1 MPRRIPGLASSQGYI
16 FHFFTPG
23 GLALVRDCF
32 ITRFRRGAVPVFVG
46 LQKQIDSAARWGT
59 GKGKCVAHRAALDED
74 MGAYR
79 VTGTN
84 MGGGRALAP
93 DTGGT
98 DAGTDRARMLEEHEA
113 LDLAADWSDISTGLR
128 KDIGQQLFG
137 QWIKPVQL
145 GSFCK
150 ETGTL
155 DLFLP
160 TEFSANW
167 VADRFADR
175 LSLAWKIARP
185 DVRNVRILVHP
196 GRRAL
201 PELRL
206 AESGRRAANDGAP
219 VAQPGDALGMG
230 GDFAALGSNG
240 IGGSIGLDASL
251 TFTTF
256 VTGTANVLAS
266 NAAQRMAA
274 TETPQFA
281 PLYLKAATGQ
291 GKTHLLHAV
300 GHAYLAAH
308 PRARIFYCSAERFMV
323 EFVQALRQNQ
333 MIEFKG
339 RLRGF
344 DLLLVDDI
352 QFIIGKASAQEE
364 LLYTI
369 DALLAEGKRL
379 CFAADRAPQAL
390 DGVEQRLL
398 SRLSMGLVAD
408 IQPADIELRRAI
420 LEHRLA
426 RFSPSHVPS
435 DVIEFLAR
443 TINRNVREL
452 VGGLNKLIAY
462 AQLTGQ
468 PVSLALAEDQL
479 TDILSANR
487 RRITIDEIQRTV
499 CQFYR
504 VDRTEMGSK
513 RRARAVVRPR
523 QVAMYL
529 AKVLTPR
536 SYPEIGR
543 KFGGRDHST
552 VIHAVRL
559 IEDLR
564 TRDADMD
571 GDVRSLLRQ
580 LES

>member
-1 MPRRIPGLASSQGYI
+1 
-16 FHFFTPG
+16 
-23 GLALVRDCF
+23 
-32 ITRFRRGAVPVFVG
+32 
-46 LQKQIDSAARWGT
+46 
-59 GKGKCVAHRAALDED
+59 
-74 MGAYR
+74 
-79 VTGTN
+79 
-84 MGGGRALAP
+84 
-93 DTGGT
+93 
-98 DAGTDRARMLEEHEA
+98 
-113 LDLAADWSDISTGLR
+113 
-128 KDIGQQLFG
+128 
-137 QWIKPVQL
+137 
-145 GSFCK
+145 
-150 ETGTL
+150 
-155 DLFLP
+155 
-160 TEFSANW
+160 
-167 VADRFADR
+167 
-175 LSLAWKIARP
+175 
-185 DVRNVRILVHP
+185 VRIAVHP
-196 GRRAL
+196 GRRNLADI
-201 PELRL
+201 RL
-206 AESGRRAANDGAP
+206 AGEPGAPFAKVANDADP
-219 VAQPGDALGMG
+219 AALGM
-230 GDFAALGSNG
+230 AAGT
-240 IGGSIGLDASL
+240 IGPQGFTAQVGLDPAL
-251 TFTTF
+251 TFQAF
-256 VTGTANVLAS
+256 VTGNTNVLAC

-274 TETPQFA
+274 SETPQFS
-281 PLYLKAATGQ
+281 PLYIKAATGQ
-291 GKTHLLHAV
+291 GKTHLMHAI
-300 GHAYLAAH
+300 GHAYLKAF

-323 EFVQALRQNQ
+323 EFVQALRQNE
-333 MIEFKG
+333 MIEFKA

-379 CFAADRAPQAL
+379 VFAADRAPQAL
-390 DGVEQRLL
+390 DGVEPRLL

-408 IQPADIELRRAI
+408 INAADIELRKSI
-420 LEHRLA
+420 LESKLT
-426 RFSPSHVPS
+426 RFAPLDVPA
-435 DVIEFLAR
+435 DVIDFLAR
-443 TINRNVREL
+443 TITRNVREL

-468 PVSLALAEDQL
+468 EVSLQLAEEQL

-487 RRITIDEIQRTV
+487 KRITIDEIQRTV

-504 VDRTEMGSK
+504 VDRSEMSSK

-564 TRDADMD
+564 KRDADMD

>member
-1 MPRRIPGLASSQGYI
+1 VKNKASE
-16 FHFFTPG
+16 
-23 GLALVRDCF
+23 
-32 ITRFRRGAVPVFVG
+32 TRTMDD
-46 LQKQIDSAARWGT
+46 Q
-59 GKGKCVAHRAALDED
+59 
-74 MGAYR
+74 
-79 VTGTN
+79 
-84 MGGGRALAP
+84 
-93 DTGGT
+93 
-98 DAGTDRARMLEEHEA
+98 EA
-113 LDLAADWSDISTGLR
+113 LDLAADWADISQGLR
-128 KDIGQQLFG
+128 KDLGHQLHS
-137 QWIKPVQL
+137 QWIKPIAV

-150 ETGTL
+150 DSGTL

-167 VADRFADR
+167 VSDRFADR
-175 LSLAWKIARP
+175 LSLAWKIARQE
-185 DVRNVRILVHP
+185 VRHVRISVHP
-196 GRRAL
+196 GRRGM
-201 PELRL
+201 PDLRL
-206 AESGRRAANDGAP
+206 ASDSRRPANDG
-219 VAQPGDALGMG
+219 
-230 GDFAALGSNG
+230 
-240 IGGSIGLDASL
+240 GGSTMPQVSQLAMANGDYGNLSGDTIGLGTVGLDPSL
-251 TFTTF
+251 TFTSF
-256 VTGTANVLAS
+256 VTGASNVLAC

-291 GKTHLLHAV
+291 GKTHLLHAI
-300 GHAYLAAH
+300 GHAFLANH
-308 PRARIFYCSAERFMV
+308 SRARIFYCSAERFMV
-323 EFVQALRQNQ
+323 EFVQALRQGQ
-333 MIEFKG
+333 MIEFKS

-344 DLLLVDDI
+344 DLLMVDDI

-379 CFAADRAPQAL
+379 VFAADRAPQAL

-408 IQPADIELRRAI
+408 IQPADIDLRRSI
-420 LEHRLA
+420 LEHRLV
-426 RFSPSHVPS
+426 RFSSSASVPA

-468 PVSLALAEDQL
+468 AVSLQLAEEQL

-504 VDRTEMGSK
+504 VDRTEMSSK

>member
-1 MPRRIPGLASSQGYI
+1 MIR
-16 FHFFTPG
+16 
-23 GLALVRDCF
+23 
-32 ITRFRRGAVPVFVG
+32 
-46 LQKQIDSAARWGT
+46 
-59 GKGKCVAHRAALDED
+59 
-74 MGAYR
+74 MGPH
-79 VTGTN
+79 G
-84 MGGGRALAP
+84 
-93 DTGGT
+93 
-98 DAGTDRARMLEEHEA
+98 DRASAIANRRKGGEEMNDDQEA
-113 LDLAADWSDISTGLR
+113 LDLAADWADISQGLR
-128 KDIGQQLFG
+128 KDLGHQLHS
-137 QWIKPVQL
+137 QWIRPIQV
-145 GSFCK
+145 GSVCK

-155 DLFLP
+155 ELYLP

-175 LSLAWKIARP
+175 LSLAWKIARSE
-185 DVRNVRILVHP
+185 VRHVRISVHP
-196 GRRAL
+196 GRRQL
-201 PELRL
+201 PEVTL
-206 AESGRRAANDGAP
+206 AGHGGFGRGAANDS
-219 VAQPGDALGMG
+219 GDAGALMHGAG
-230 GDFAALGSNG
+230 TIGDQGFTS
-240 IGGSIGLDASL
+240 SIGLDPSL
-251 TFTTF
+251 TFAAF
-256 VTGTANVLAS
+256 VTGSTNVLAF
-266 NAAQRMAA
+266 NAAERMSK
-274 TETPQFA
+274 TEKPQFS

-291 GKTHLLHAV
+291 GKTHLLHAI

-323 EFVQALRQNQ
+323 EFVQALRQNE
-333 MIEFKG
+333 MIEFKA

-352 QFIIGKASAQEE
+352 QFIIGKTSAQEE

-369 DALLAEGKRL
+369 DALLAEGKRIV
-379 CFAADRAPQAL
+379 FAADRAPQAL
-390 DGVEQRLL
+390 DGVEPRLL

-408 IQPADIELRRAI
+408 IQAADIELRRAI
-420 LEHRLA
+420 LQSKLT
-426 RFSPSHVPS
+426 RFAPLEVPA

-468 PVSLALAEDQL
+468 DVSLSLAEEQL

-504 VDRTEMGSK
+504 IDRAEMSSK

-564 TRDADMD
+564 KRDADMD

-580 LES
+580 LET

>member
-1 MPRRIPGLASSQGYI
+1 MTGTFSGGNRAAPLPGSVSGEAQGSV
-16 FHFFTPG
+16 
-23 GLALVRDCF
+23 AQVK
-32 ITRFRRGAVPVFVG
+32 AM
-46 LQKQIDSAARWGT
+46 Q
-59 GKGKCVAHRAALDED
+59 GKGK
-74 MGAYR
+74 
-79 VTGTN
+79 
-84 MGGGRALAP
+84 
-93 DTGGT
+93 
-98 DAGTDRARMLEEHEA
+98 AGSARMVEDTEA
-113 LDLAADWSDISTGLR
+113 LDLAADWADISQGLR
-128 KDIGQQLFG
+128 KDLGQQLHS
-137 QWIKPVQL
+137 QWIRPIQL

-155 DLFLP
+155 DLYLP
-160 TEFSANW
+160 TDFSANW

-185 DVRNVRILVHP
+185 DVRNVRISVHP
-196 GRRAL
+196 GRRQM
-201 PELRL
+201 PDLRL
-206 AESGRRAANDGAP
+206 GKDSDSRRAANDGAP
-219 VAQPGDALGMG
+219 SIGSDAGITMG
-230 GDFAALGSNG
+230 GSDFPTLGQG
-240 IGGSIGLDASL
+240 TVGLDPSM

-256 VTGTANVLAS
+256 VTGAGNVLAS
-266 NAAQRMAA
+266 NAAQRVAA
-274 TETPQFA
+274 IEPPQFA

-291 GKTHLLHAV
+291 GKTHLLHAI
-300 GHAYLAAH
+300 GHAYLASH
-308 PRARIFYCSAERFMV
+308 SRARIFYCSAERFMV

-333 MIEFKG
+333 TIEFKA

-379 CFAADRAPQAL
+379 VFAADRAPQAL

-408 IQPADIELRRAI
+408 IQPADIELRRSI
-420 LEHRLA
+420 LEHRLQ
-426 RFSPSHVPS
+426 RFSSPTEVPS

-468 PVSLALAEDQL
+468 AVSLQLAEEQL

-504 VDRTEMGSK
+504 VDRTEMASK

-564 TRDADMD
+564 QRDADMD
-571 GDVRSLLRQ
+571 GDLRSLLRQ

>member
-1 MPRRIPGLASSQGYI
+1 M
-16 FHFFTPG
+16 T
-23 GLALVRDCF
+23 D
-32 ITRFRRGAVPVFVG
+32 T
-46 LQKQIDSAARWGT
+46 
-59 GKGKCVAHRAALDED
+59 D
-74 MGAYR
+74 MA
-79 VTGTN
+79 
-84 MGGGRALAP
+84 
-93 DTGGT
+93 
-98 DAGTDRARMLEEHEA
+98 EQEA
-113 LDLAADWSDISTGLR
+113 IDLAADWADISQGLR
-128 KDIGQQLFG
+128 KDLGHQLFS
-137 QWIKPVQL
+137 QWIRPIQL

-150 ETGTL
+150 DSGTL
-155 DLFLP
+155 ELFLP
-160 TEFSANW
+160 TDFSANW
-167 VADRFADR
+167 VQERYQDR
-175 LSLAWKIARP
+175 LSLAWKIARSE
-185 DVRNVRILVHP
+185 VRHVKISVHP
-196 GRRAL
+196 GRRKLADL
-201 PELRL
+201 DLRGQDGL
-206 AESGRRAANDGAP
+206 GHRAANDIP
-219 VAQPGDALGMG
+219 RGMQSLDDEG
-230 GDFAALGSNG
+230 FTS
-240 IGGSIGLDASL
+240 SVGLDPSL
-251 TFTTF
+251 TFAAF
-256 VTGTANVLAS
+256 VPGTANVLAK
-266 NAAQRMAA
+266 NAAERMAMA
-274 TETPQFA
+274 EKPQFS

-291 GKTHLLHAV
+291 GKTHLLHAI
-300 GHAYLAAH
+300 GHAYLQTH

-323 EFVQALRQNQ
+323 EFVQALKSNE
-333 MIEFKG
+333 MIEFKA

-379 CFAADRAPQAL
+379 VFAADRAPQAL
-390 DGVEQRLL
+390 DGVEPRLL

-420 LEHRLA
+420 LESKLA
-426 RFSPSHVPS
+426 RFAPLAVPE
-435 DVIEFLAR
+435 DVVEFLAR

-452 VGGLNKLIAY
+452 VGGLHKLIAY

-468 PVSLALAEDQL
+468 EVTLQLAEDQL

-504 VDRTEMGSK
+504 IDRAEMSSK

-559 IEDLR
+559 IDDLR
-564 TRDADMD
+564 KRDADMD

>member
-1 MPRRIPGLASSQGYI
+1 MHR
-16 FHFFTPG
+16 T
-23 GLALVRDCF
+23 D
-32 ITRFRRGAVPVFVG
+32 
-46 LQKQIDSAARWGT
+46 KART
-59 GKGKCVAHRAALDED
+59 
-74 MGAYR
+74 
-79 VTGTN
+79 
-84 MGGGRALAP
+84 GGRQA
-93 DTGGT
+93 D
-98 DAGTDRARMLEEHEA
+98 EHLMEDSEA
-113 LDLAADWSDISTGLR
+113 VNLAADWSDISQGLR
-128 KDIGQQLFG
+128 KDLGHQLHS
-137 QWIKPVQL
+137 QWIKPIQL
-145 GSFCK
+145 GTLNRES
-150 ETGTL
+150 GAL
-155 DLFLP
+155 DLYLP
-160 TEFSANW
+160 TEFSATW
-167 VADRFADR
+167 VRDRFHDR
-175 LSLAWKIARP
+175 LQLAWSIARSE
-185 DVRNVRILVHP
+185 VRKINIVVHP
-196 GRRAL
+196 GRRQL
-201 PELRL
+201 PDIRL
-206 AESGRRAANDGAP
+206 DDGRRAANDGAS
-219 VAQPGDALGMG
+219 AIAMAAGSLGDAT
-230 GDFAALGSNG
+230 FTS
-240 IGGSIGLDASL
+240 SVGLDASL
-251 TFTTF
+251 TFAAF
-256 VTGTANVLAS
+256 VTGEANILAC

-274 TETPQFA
+274 LEQPQFS

-291 GKTHLLHAV
+291 GKTHLMHAI
-300 GHAYLAAH
+300 GHTYLQTH

-323 EFVQALRQNQ
+323 EFVQALKSSQT
-333 MIEFKG
+333 IEFKA
-339 RLRGF
+339 RLRSF

-379 CFAADRAPQAL
+379 VFAADRAPQAL
-390 DGVEQRLL
+390 DGVEPRLL

-408 IQPADIELRRAI
+408 IQPADIELRKKI
-420 LEHRLA
+420 LVSKLT
-426 RFSPSHVPS
+426 RFAPLSVPA
-435 DVIEFLAR
+435 DVVEFLAR
-443 TINRNVREL
+443 TITRNVREL

-468 PVSLALAEDQL
+468 EVSLQLAEEQL

-504 VDRTEMGSK
+504 IDRSEMSSK

-529 AKVLTPR
+529 SKVLTPR

-564 TRDADMD
+564 QRDADMD

>member
-1 MPRRIPGLASSQGYI
+1 MATAISNSAISGHER
-16 FHFFTPG
+16 
-23 GLALVRDCF
+23 
-32 ITRFRRGAVPVFVG
+32 
-46 LQKQIDSAARWGT
+46 LQENIDSPIPTPLLTTPLQSRSKSESLRSSPLKEG
-59 GKGKCVAHRAALDED
+59 ED
-74 MGAYR
+74 Q
-79 VTGTN
+79 
-84 MGGGRALAP
+84 
-93 DTGGT
+93 
-98 DAGTDRARMLEEHEA
+98 DAV
-113 LDLAADWSDISTGLR
+113 DLAADWSDISQGLR
-128 KDIGQQLFG
+128 KDLGQQLYS
-137 QWIKPVQL
+137 QWIRPIQL
-145 GSFCK
+145 GRFCK

-167 VADRFADR
+167 VSDRFADR
-175 LSLAWKIARP
+175 LSLAWKIARSE
-185 DVRNVRILVHP
+185 VRHVRISVHP
-196 GRRAL
+196 GRRNM
-201 PELRL
+201 PDLRL
-206 AESGRRAANDGAP
+206 NQNGNPRRSSGESSLGQSRHTGISPSDLGPIGNDS
-219 VAQPGDALGMG
+219 LGM
-230 GDFAALGSNG
+230 
-240 IGGSIGLDASL
+240 GSIGLDPSL
-251 TFTTF
+251 TFASF
-256 VTGTANVLAS
+256 VTGTANVLGC

-274 TETPQFA
+274 LEKPQFS

-291 GKTHLLHAV
+291 GKTHLLHAI
-300 GHAYLAAH
+300 GHAYLLAH

-333 MIEFKG
+333 MLEFKS

-369 DALLAEGKRL
+369 DALLNEGKRL
-379 CFAADRAPQAL
+379 VFAADRAPQAL

-408 IQPADIELRRAI
+408 IQPADIDLRRTI
-420 LEHRLA
+420 LEARLA
-426 RFSPSHVPS
+426 RFSSPTEVPG

-468 PVSLALAEDQL
+468 AVSLQLAEEQL

-487 RRITIDEIQRTV
+487 KRITIDEIQRTV
-499 CQFYR
+499 CQFYH
-504 VDRTEMGSK
+504 VDRTEMASK

-564 TRDADMD
+564 LRDADMD

>member
-1 MPRRIPGLASSQGYI
+1 M
-16 FHFFTPG
+16 
-23 GLALVRDCF
+23 
-32 ITRFRRGAVPVFVG
+32 
-46 LQKQIDSAARWGT
+46 
-59 GKGKCVAHRAALDED
+59 ED
-74 MGAYR
+74 Q
-79 VTGTN
+79 
-84 MGGGRALAP
+84 
-93 DTGGT
+93 
-98 DAGTDRARMLEEHEA
+98 EA
-113 LDLAADWSDISTGLR
+113 IDLAADWADISQGLR
-128 KDIGQQLFG
+128 KDLGHQLYS
-137 QWIKPVQL
+137 QWIRPIQL

-155 DLFLP
+155 HLFLP

-167 VADRFADR
+167 VQDRFADR
-175 LSLAWKIARP
+175 LSLAWKIARSE
-185 DVRNVRILVHP
+185 VRNVKIAVHP
-196 GRRAL
+196 GRRKIADL
-201 PELRL
+201 EFH
-206 AESGRRAANDGAP
+206 GDDGFGHRAANDAL
-219 VAQPGDALGMG
+219 PGRSRGMESLGEDG
-230 GDFAALGSNG
+230 FTS
-240 IGGSIGLDASL
+240 SIGLDPSL
-251 TFTTF
+251 TFAAF
-256 VTGTANVLAS
+256 VTGSTNVLAK
-266 NAAQRMAA
+266 NAAERMANS
-274 TETPQFA
+274 EKPQFS

-291 GKTHLLHAV
+291 GKTHLLHAI
-300 GHAYLAAH
+300 GHAYLQAH

-323 EFVQALRQNQ
+323 EFVQALKSNE
-333 MIEFKG
+333 MIEFKA

-379 CFAADRAPQAL
+379 VFAADRAPQAL
-390 DGVEQRLL
+390 DGVEPRLL

-420 LEHRLA
+420 LHSKLT
-426 RFSPSHVPS
+426 RFAPLDVPE

-468 PVSLALAEDQL
+468 EVSLQLAEEQL

-504 VDRTEMGSK
+504 IDRAEMSSK

-564 TRDADMD
+564 QRDADMD

>member
-1 MPRRIPGLASSQGYI
+1 M
-16 FHFFTPG
+16 
-23 GLALVRDCF
+23 
-32 ITRFRRGAVPVFVG
+32 
-46 LQKQIDSAARWGT
+46 
-59 GKGKCVAHRAALDED
+59 
-74 MGAYR
+74 
-79 VTGTN
+79 
-84 MGGGRALAP
+84 
-93 DTGGT
+93 
-98 DAGTDRARMLEEHEA
+98 
-113 LDLAADWSDISTGLR
+113 DLAADWADISQGLR
-128 KDIGQQLFG
+128 KDLGQQLFS
-137 QWIKPVQL
+137 QWIRPVQL
-145 GSFCK
+145 GCFCK
-150 ETGTL
+150 DTGTL

-167 VADRFADR
+167 VADRFSDR
-175 LSLAWKIARP
+175 LSLAWKIARSE
-185 DVRNVRILVHP
+185 VRHVRISANP
-196 GRRAL
+196 SRRQM
-201 PELRL
+201 PDLRL
-206 AESGRRAANDGAP
+206 ERTPGLRRMANDDGPAP
-219 VAQPGDALGMG
+219 LRPADGHGFARAETGYAGSQIDGMAHDTLGM
-230 GDFAALGSNG
+230 AA
-240 IGGSIGLDASL
+240 IGLDPSL

-256 VTGTANVLAS
+256 VTGTANVLAC
-266 NAAQRMAA
+266 NAAQRVAA
-274 TETPQFA
+274 LEAPQFS

-291 GKTHLLHAV
+291 GKTHLLHAI
-300 GHAYLAAH
+300 GHAYLAVH
-308 PRARIFYCSAERFMV
+308 PRSRIFYCSAERFMV

-333 MIEFKG
+333 MIEFKS

-379 CFAADRAPQAL
+379 VFAADRAPQAL

-408 IQPADIELRRAI
+408 IMPADIELRRLI

-426 RFSPSHVPS
+426 RLSSSTEVPG
-435 DVIEFLAR
+435 DVIGFLAR

-468 PVSLALAEDQL
+468 AISLHLAEEQL

-487 RRITIDEIQRTV
+487 KRITIDEIQRTV

>member
-1 MPRRIPGLASSQGYI
+1 MVSKSE
-16 FHFFTPG
+16 
-23 GLALVRDCF
+23 
-32 ITRFRRGAVPVFVG
+32 
-46 LQKQIDSAARWGT
+46 KAR
-59 GKGKCVAHRAALDED
+59 VAKHKDED
-74 MGAYR
+74 LMED
-79 VTGTN
+79 
-84 MGGGRALAP
+84 M
-93 DTGGT
+93 
-98 DAGTDRARMLEEHEA
+98 EA
-113 LDLAADWSDISTGLR
+113 VNLAADWADISQGLR
-128 KDIGQQLFG
+128 KDLGHQLHS
-137 QWIKPVQL
+137 QWIKPIQV
-145 GSFCK
+145 GGFEK

-167 VADRFADR
+167 VNDRFHDR
-175 LSLAWKIARP
+175 LQLAWKIIRSE
-185 DVRNVRILVHP
+185 VRKVRIQVHP
-196 GRRAL
+196 GRRQI

-206 AESGRRAANDGAP
+206 DDGRRPANDADASAIA
-219 VAQPGDALGMG
+219 VAAGTIGEAGFTSSVGLDPQLT
-230 GDFAALGSNG
+230 FAA
-240 IGGSIGLDASL
+240 
-251 TFTTF
+251 F
-256 VTGTANVLAS
+256 VTGETNVLAC
-266 NAAQRMAA
+266 NAAQRMSAS
-274 TETPQFA
+274 EQPQFS

-291 GKTHLLHAV
+291 GKTHLLHAI
-300 GHAYLAAH
+300 GHAFLQAH

-323 EFVQALRQNQ
+323 EFVQALKNNQ
-333 MIEFKG
+333 MIEFKA
-339 RLRGF
+339 RLRSF

-379 CFAADRAPQAL
+379 VFAADRAPQAL
-390 DGVEQRLL
+390 DGVEPRLL

-408 IQPADIELRRAI
+408 IQAADIELRRKI
-420 LEHRLA
+420 LESKLT
-426 RFSPSHVPS
+426 RFAPLDVPD
-435 DVIEFLAR
+435 DVIDFLAR
-443 TINRNVREL
+443 TITRNVREL

-468 PVSLALAEDQL
+468 EVSLQLAEEQL

-504 VDRTEMGSK
+504 IDRSEMSSK

-564 TRDADMD
+564 QRDADMD

>member
-1 MPRRIPGLASSQGYI
+1 MDQFGGTGGSVAAIGSRNGAGTHDGAASLAATSGRAAGQ
-16 FHFFTPG
+16 T
-23 GLALVRDCF
+23 A
-32 ITRFRRGAVPVFVG
+32 
-46 LQKQIDSAARWGT
+46 AAR
-59 GKGKCVAHRAALDED
+59 KGRDGGMED
-74 MGAYR
+74 Q
-79 VTGTN
+79 
-84 MGGGRALAP
+84 
-93 DTGGT
+93 
-98 DAGTDRARMLEEHEA
+98 EA
-113 LDLAADWSDISTGLR
+113 LDLAADWADISQGLK
-128 KDIGQQLFG
+128 KDLGPQLHT
-137 QWIKPVQL
+137 QWIKPIQL

-175 LSLAWKIARP
+175 LSLAWKIARAE
-185 DVRNVRILVHP
+185 VRQVRITVHP
-196 GRRAL
+196 RRRAM
-201 PELRL
+201 PELRVGSRTAPEL
-206 AESGRRAANDGAP
+206 RVAAANETAP
-219 VAQPGDALGMG
+219 VLAPASRPVAAAAPLTAGFDA
-230 GDFAALGSNG
+230 AASG
-240 IGGSIGLDASL
+240 IDPSL
-251 TFTTF
+251 TFNDF
-256 VTGTANVLAS
+256 VTGSANVLAL

-274 TETPQFA
+274 AETPQFS
-281 PLYLKAATGQ
+281 PLYLKGSTGQ
-291 GKTHLLHAV
+291 GKTHLLHAIAN
-300 GHAYLAAH
+300 GFLAAR
-308 PRARIFYCSAERFMV
+308 PGARVFYCSAERFMI
-323 EFVQALRQNQ
+323 EFVQAVRQNE
-333 MIEFKG
+333 MIEFKN

-344 DLLLVDDI
+344 DMLLVDDI
-352 QFIIGKASAQEE
+352 QFIIGKASTQEE
-364 LLYTI
+364 FLHTI
-369 DALLAEGKRL
+369 DALLSAGKRL
-379 CFAADRAPQAL
+379 VVAADRAPQAL

-408 IQPADIELRRAI
+408 ILAADIELRRQI
-420 LEHRLA
+420 LEHRLS
-426 RFSPSHVPS
+426 RFTSAQVPQ
-435 DVIEFLAR
+435 DVVEFLAR

-452 VGGLNKLIAY
+452 VGGLNKLIAF

-468 PVSLALAEDQL
+468 QVSLQLAEEQL

-504 VDRTEMGSK
+504 VDRSEMASK

-564 TRDADMD
+564 RRDADMD
-571 GDVRSLLRQ
+571 GDVRTLLRQ
-580 LES
+580 LED

>member
-1 MPRRIPGLASSQGYI
+1 MTLDRPTSKGS
-16 FHFFTPG
+16 T
-23 GLALVRDCF
+23 
-32 ITRFRRGAVPVFVG
+32 GAVR
-46 LQKQIDSAARWGT
+46 S
-59 GKGKCVAHRAALDED
+59 LDD
-74 MGAYR
+74 Q
-79 VTGTN
+79 
-84 MGGGRALAP
+84 
-93 DTGGT
+93 D
-98 DAGTDRARMLEEHEA
+98 A
-113 LDLAADWSDISTGLR
+113 LDLAADWADIIQGLK
-128 KDIGQQLFG
+128 KDLGQQLFA
-137 QWIKPVQL
+137 QWIRPIQL

-150 ETGTL
+150 QTGTL

-175 LSLAWKIARP
+175 LSLAWKIARSE
-185 DVRNVRILVHP
+185 VRQVRISVHP
-196 GRRAL
+196 GRRQM
-201 PELRL
+201 PDLRL
-206 AESGRRAANDGAP
+206 GRDGTRESGRRAANDTPGEEGRAIGLAMPDIGAH
-219 VAQPGDALGMG
+219 AAGADTMG
-230 GDFAALGSNG
+230 LA
-240 IGGSIGLDASL
+240 SIGLDPSL
-251 TFTTF
+251 TFATF
-256 VTGTANVLAS
+256 VTGTANVLAA

-274 TETPQFA
+274 VETPQFS

-291 GKTHLLHAV
+291 GKTHLLHAI
-300 GHAYLAAH
+300 GHAFLANH
-308 PRARIFYCSAERFMV
+308 PRVRIFYCSAERFMV

-333 MIEFKG
+333 MIEFKS

-379 CFAADRAPQAL
+379 VFAADRAPQAL

-408 IQPADIELRRAI
+408 IAPADIDLRRSI

-426 RFSPSHVPS
+426 RFPAANVPA

-468 PVSLALAEDQL
+468 AVSLSLAEEQL

-487 RRITIDEIQRTV
+487 KRITIDEIQRTV

-504 VDRTEMGSK
+504 VDRTEMASK

>member
-1 MPRRIPGLASSQGYI
+1 MASKNGGPGYS
-16 FHFFTPG
+16 HRKP
-23 GLALVRDCF
+23 
-32 ITRFRRGAVPVFVG
+32 
-46 LQKQIDSAARWGT
+46 
-59 GKGKCVAHRAALDED
+59 GKGDMED
-74 MGAYR
+74 
-79 VTGTN
+79 
-84 MGGGRALAP
+84 
-93 DTGGT
+93 
-98 DAGTDRARMLEEHEA
+98 LEA
-113 LDLAADWSDISTGLR
+113 VNLAADWADISQGLR
-128 KDIGQQLFG
+128 KDLGHQLHS
-137 QWIKPVQL
+137 QWIKPIQV
-145 GSFCK
+145 GGFCK

-155 DLFLP
+155 NLYLP

-167 VADRFADR
+167 VQDRFADR
-175 LSLAWKIARP
+175 LSLAWKIAKSDIRH
-185 DVRNVRILVHP
+185 VKIMVHP
-196 GRRAL
+196 GRRKVPDL
-201 PELRL
+201 
-206 AESGRRAANDGAP
+206 SFNGDGRRAANDGADSSMIA
-219 VAQPGDALGMG
+219 VAAGTIGEQGFASSVGLDPTLT
-230 GDFAALGSNG
+230 FAA
-240 IGGSIGLDASL
+240 
-251 TFTTF
+251 F
-256 VTGTANVLAS
+256 VTGETNILGC

-274 TETPQFA
+274 VEQPQFS

-291 GKTHLLHAV
+291 GKTHLLHAI

-323 EFVQALRQNQ
+323 EFVQALKQNQ
-333 MIEFKG
+333 MIEFKA
-339 RLRGF
+339 RLRSF

-379 CFAADRAPQAL
+379 VFAADRAPQAL
-390 DGVEQRLL
+390 DGVEPRLL

-408 IQPADIELRRAI
+408 IAPADIELRRKI
-420 LEHRLA
+420 LESKLTKFA
-426 RFSPSHVPS
+426 PLEVPG

-443 TINRNVREL
+443 TITRNVREL

-468 PVSLALAEDQL
+468 TVSLQLAEEQL

-504 VDRTEMGSK
+504 IDRAEMSSK

-529 AKVLTPR
+529 SKVLTPR

-564 TRDADMD
+564 QRDADMD

>member
-1 MPRRIPGLASSQGYI
+1 MARNDKM
-16 FHFFTPG
+16 H
-23 GLALVRDCF
+23 
-32 ITRFRRGAVPVFVG
+32 
-46 LQKQIDSAARWGT
+46 AAR
-59 GKGKCVAHRAALDED
+59 RRPNED
-74 MGAYR
+74 LME
-79 VTGTN
+79 
-84 MGGGRALAP
+84 
-93 DTGGT
+93 
-98 DAGTDRARMLEEHEA
+98 DAEA
-113 LDLAADWSDISTGLR
+113 VNLAADWADISTGLR
-128 KDIGQQLFG
+128 KDLGHQLHS
-137 QWIKPVQL
+137 QWIKPIQV
-145 GSFCK
+145 GGIDKDS
-150 ETGTL
+150 GTL
-155 DLFLP
+155 DLYLP

-167 VADRFADR
+167 VKDRFQDR
-175 LSLAWKIARP
+175 LQLAWTIARSE
-185 DVRNVRILVHP
+185 VRRVNIQVHP
-196 GRRAL
+196 GRRL

-206 AESGRRAANDGAP
+206 DDSRRPANDGTSAIA
-219 VAQPGDALGMG
+219 VAAGTLGDTG
-230 GDFAALGSNG
+230 FAS
-240 IGGSIGLDASL
+240 SVGLDPSL
-251 TFTTF
+251 TFAAF
-256 VTGTANVLAS
+256 VTGEANVLAC

-274 TETPQFA
+274 SEAPQFS

-291 GKTHLLHAV
+291 GKTHLLHAI
-300 GHAYLAAH
+300 GHSYLQTH

-323 EFVQALRQNQ
+323 EFVQALKSQQ
-333 MIEFKG
+333 TIEFKA
-339 RLRGF
+339 RLRSF

-369 DALLAEGKRL
+369 DALLNEGKRL
-379 CFAADRAPQAL
+379 VFAADRAPQAL
-390 DGVEQRLL
+390 DGVEPRLL

-408 IQPADIELRRAI
+408 IQAADIELRRNI
-420 LEHRLA
+420 LHSKLS
-426 RFSPSHVPS
+426 RFAPLSVPE
-435 DVIEFLAR
+435 DVIDFLAR
-443 TINRNVREL
+443 TVTRNVREL

-468 PVSLALAEDQL
+468 DVSLQLAEEQL

-504 VDRTEMGSK
+504 VDRSEMSSK

-529 AKVLTPR
+529 SKVLTPR

-564 TRDADMD
+564 QRDADMD

>member
-1 MPRRIPGLASSQGYI
+1 MA
-16 FHFFTPG
+16 TKNE
-23 GLALVRDCF
+23 
-32 ITRFRRGAVPVFVG
+32 GAAG
-46 LQKQIDSAARWGT
+46 R
-59 GKGKCVAHRAALDED
+59 KGIVKSDREIMED
-74 MGAYR
+74 
-79 VTGTN
+79 
-84 MGGGRALAP
+84 
-93 DTGGT
+93 
-98 DAGTDRARMLEEHEA
+98 LEA
-113 LDLAADWSDISTGLR
+113 VNLAADWADISQGLR
-128 KDIGQQLFG
+128 KDLGHQLHS
-137 QWIKPVQL
+137 QWIKPIQV
-145 GSFCK
+145 GGFCK

-155 DLFLP
+155 DLYLP

-167 VADRFADR
+167 VLDRFADR
-175 LSLAWKIARP
+175 LSLAWKIAKN
-185 DVRNVRILVHP
+185 DIRNVKIQVHP
-196 GRRAL
+196 GRRKL
-201 PELRL
+201 PDISLHD
-206 AESGRRAANDGAP
+206 GGFGGGHRAANDRSDSSMIT
-219 VAQPGDALGMG
+219 VAAGT
-230 GDFAALGSNG
+230 
-240 IGGSIGLDASL
+240 IGEQGFTSSVGLDPSL
-251 TFTTF
+251 TFAAF
-256 VTGTANVLAS
+256 ITGETNILGC

-274 TETPQFA
+274 TETPQFS

-291 GKTHLLHAV
+291 GKTHLLHAI
-300 GHAYLAAH
+300 GHTYLASH

-323 EFVQALRQNQ
+323 EFVQALKQNQ
-333 MIEFKG
+333 MMEFKA
-339 RLRGF
+339 RLRSF

-379 CFAADRAPQAL
+379 VFAADRAPQAL
-390 DGVEQRLL
+390 DGVEPRLL

-408 IQPADIELRRAI
+408 IAPADIELRRKI
-420 LEHRLA
+420 LESKLT
-426 RFSPSHVPS
+426 RFAPLEVPG

-443 TINRNVREL
+443 TITRNVREL

-468 PVSLALAEDQL
+468 TVSLQLAEEQL

-504 VDRTEMGSK
+504 LDRSEMSSK
-513 RRARAVVRPR
+513 RRARAIVRPR

-529 AKVLTPR
+529 SKVLTPR

>member
-1 MPRRIPGLASSQGYI
+1 MEDAE
-16 FHFFTPG
+16 
-23 GLALVRDCF
+23 
-32 ITRFRRGAVPVFVG
+32 AV
-46 LQKQIDSAARWGT
+46 
-59 GKGKCVAHRAALDED
+59 
-74 MGAYR
+74 
-79 VTGTN
+79 N
-84 MGGGRALAP
+84 
-93 DTGGT
+93 
-98 DAGTDRARMLEEHEA
+98 
-113 LDLAADWSDISTGLR
+113 LAADWADISCGLR
-128 KDIGQQLFG
+128 KDLGHQLHS
-137 QWIKPVQL
+137 QWIKPIQI

-167 VADRFADR
+167 VNDRFHDR
-175 LSLAWKIARP
+175 LQLAWKIARSE
-185 DVRNVRILVHP
+185 VRKVRIQVHP
-196 GRRAL
+196 GRRQL

-206 AESGRRAANDGAP
+206 DNGRRAANDRGDTSVIA
-219 VAQPGDALGMG
+219 VAAGTIGDAG
-230 GDFAALGSNG
+230 FTS
-240 IGGSIGLDASL
+240 SVGLDPSL
-251 TFTTF
+251 TFAAF
-256 VTGTANVLAS
+256 VTGETNILAK
-266 NAAQRMAA
+266 NAAERMAA
-274 TETPQFA
+274 TEQPQFS

-291 GKTHLLHAV
+291 GKTHLLHAI
-300 GHAYLAAH
+300 GHAYLSAH

-323 EFVQALRQNQ
+323 EFVQALKQNQ
-333 MIEFKG
+333 MIEFKA
-339 RLRGF
+339 RLRSF

-379 CFAADRAPQAL
+379 VFAADRAPQAL
-390 DGVEQRLL
+390 DGVEPRLL

-408 IQPADIELRRAI
+408 IQPADIELRRSI
-420 LEHRLA
+420 LESKMT
-426 RFSPSHVPS
+426 RFAPLDVPD
-435 DVIEFLAR
+435 DVIDFLAR
-443 TINRNVREL
+443 TITRNVREL

-468 PVSLALAEDQL
+468 EVSLNLAEEQL

-504 VDRTEMGSK
+504 IDRSEMSSK

-564 TRDADMD
+564 QRDADMD

>member
-1 MPRRIPGLASSQGYI
+1 M
-16 FHFFTPG
+16 
-23 GLALVRDCF
+23 
-32 ITRFRRGAVPVFVG
+32 
-46 LQKQIDSAARWGT
+46 
-59 GKGKCVAHRAALDED
+59 
-74 MGAYR
+74 
-79 VTGTN
+79 TGTN
-84 MGGGRALAP
+84 WGGRRAESATTKGKSVAP
-93 DTGGT
+93 LPQEDQ
-98 DAGTDRARMLEEHEA
+98 DA
-113 LDLAADWSDISTGLR
+113 LDLAADWADISQGLR
-128 KDIGQQLFG
+128 KDLGQQLFN
-137 QWIKPVQL
+137 QWIRPIQL
-145 GSFCK
+145 GAFCK

-175 LSLAWKIARP
+175 LSLAWKIAR
-185 DVRNVRILVHP
+185 DVRNVRISVHP
-196 GRRAL
+196 GRRAM
-201 PELRL
+201 PDLRL
-206 AESGRRAANDGAP
+206 SRDTDRPANDSGALSSRT
-219 VAQPGDALGMG
+219 VGISAGEAMAGITDTLGL
-230 GDFAALGSNG
+230 A
-240 IGGSIGLDASL
+240 SIGLDPSL
-251 TFTTF
+251 TFTSF
-256 VTGTANVLAS
+256 VTGTSNVLAF
-266 NAAQRMAA
+266 NAAQRIAA
-274 TETPQFA
+274 TEVPQFS
-281 PLYLKAATGQ
+281 PLYLKAATGH
-291 GKTHLLHAV
+291 GKTHLMHAI
-300 GHAYLAAH
+300 GHAFLANH

-333 MIEFKG
+333 MLEFKS

-369 DALLAEGKRL
+369 DALLAEGKRIV
-379 CFAADRAPQAL
+379 FAADRAPQAL

-408 IQPADIELRRAI
+408 IQPADIDLRRSI

-426 RFSPSHVPS
+426 RFNSSTTQVPA

-443 TINRNVREL
+443 TINRNIREL

-487 RRITIDEIQRTV
+487 KRITIDEIQRTV
-499 CQFYR
+499 CPFYR
-504 VDRTEMGSK
+504 VDRTEMSSK

-529 AKVLTPR
+529 SKVLTPR

-564 TRDADMD
+564 TRDADID
-571 GDVRSLLRQ
+571 GDVRSLLRK

>member
-1 MPRRIPGLASSQGYI
+1 MMDELREQE
-16 FHFFTPG
+16 
-23 GLALVRDCF
+23 
-32 ITRFRRGAVPVFVG
+32 
-46 LQKQIDSAARWGT
+46 AA
-59 GKGKCVAHRAALDED
+59 
-74 MGAYR
+74 
-79 VTGTN
+79 N
-84 MGGGRALAP
+84 
-93 DTGGT
+93 
-98 DAGTDRARMLEEHEA
+98 
-113 LDLAADWSDISTGLR
+113 LAADWSDISLGLR
-128 KDIGQQLFG
+128 KDLGQQLFN
-137 QWIKPVQL
+137 QWIRPIQL
-145 GSFCK
+145 GSFCA

-167 VADRFADR
+167 VQERFHDR
-175 LSLAWKIARP
+175 LSLAWKIARAE
-185 DVRNVRILVHP
+185 VRQVRIGVHP
-196 GRRAL
+196 GRRKLADL
-201 PELRL
+201 DLRG
-206 AESGRRAANDGAP
+206 EDGFGHRAANDAP
-219 VAQPGDALGMG
+219 QPLESI
-230 GDFAALGSNG
+230 GSEG
-240 IGGSIGLDASL
+240 FTSSIGLDPSL
-251 TFTTF
+251 TFSSFVSGTT
-256 VTGTANVLAS
+256 NVLAK
-266 NAAQRMAA
+266 NAAERMAK
-274 TETPQFA
+274 TEKPQFS

-291 GKTHLLHAV
+291 GKTHLLHAIA
-300 GHAYLAAH
+300 HAYLQEH
-308 PRARIFYCSAERFMV
+308 PRTRIFYCSAERFMV
-323 EFVQALRQNQ
+323 EFVQALKSNE
-333 MIEFKG
+333 MIEFKA

-379 CFAADRAPQAL
+379 VFAADRAPQAL
-390 DGVEQRLL
+390 DGVEPRLL

-420 LEHRLA
+420 LESKLTRFAPLA
-426 RFSPSHVPS
+426 VPG

-468 PVSLALAEDQL
+468 DVTLQLAEDQL

-487 RRITIDEIQRTV
+487 KRITIDEIQRTV

-504 VDRTEMGSK
+504 IDRSEMSSK

-564 TRDADMD
+564 KRDSDMD

>member
-1 MPRRIPGLASSQGYI
+1 MNEII
-16 FHFFTPG
+16 G
-23 GLALVRDCF
+23 GKV
-32 ITRFRRGAVPVFVG
+32 
-46 LQKQIDSAARWGT
+46 AARRNG
-59 GKGKCVAHRAALDED
+59 GDSMED
-74 MGAYR
+74 
-79 VTGTN
+79 
-84 MGGGRALAP
+84 
-93 DTGGT
+93 
-98 DAGTDRARMLEEHEA
+98 LEA
-113 LDLAADWSDISTGLR
+113 VNLAADWSDISQGLR
-128 KDIGQQLFG
+128 KDLGHQLHS
-137 QWIKPVQL
+137 QWIKPIQV
-145 GSFCK
+145 GGFDES
-150 ETGTL
+150 TGTL
-155 DLFLP
+155 DLYLP

-167 VADRFADR
+167 VNDRFHDR
-175 LSLAWKIARP
+175 LSLAWKIARGE
-185 DVRNVRILVHP
+185 VRQLKIGVHP
-196 GRRAL
+196 GRRRL
-201 PELRL
+201 PELSL
-206 AESGRRAANDGAP
+206 GDGRRPANDGDTSMIA
-219 VAQPGDALGMG
+219 VAAGTIGDRG
-230 GDFAALGSNG
+230 FTS
-240 IGGSIGLDASL
+240 SIGLDPAL
-251 TFTTF
+251 TFAAF
-256 VTGTANVLAS
+256 VTGEANVLAC

-274 TETPQFA
+274 SEQPQFS

-291 GKTHLLHAV
+291 GKTHLLHAI

-323 EFVQALRQNQ
+323 EFVQALKSNQ
-333 MIEFKG
+333 TIEFKA
-339 RLRGF
+339 RLRSF

-379 CFAADRAPQAL
+379 VFAADRAPQAL
-390 DGVEQRLL
+390 DGVEPRLL

-408 IQPADIELRRAI
+408 MQAADIELRRSI
-420 LEHRLA
+420 LQSKLV
-426 RFSPSHVPS
+426 RFAPLEVPE
-435 DVIEFLAR
+435 DVIDFLAR
-443 TINRNVREL
+443 TITRNIREL

-468 PVSLALAEDQL
+468 QVALQLAEEQL

-504 VDRTEMGSK
+504 IDRSEMASK

-529 AKVLTPR
+529 SKVLTPR

-564 TRDADMD
+564 QRDADMD

>member
-1 MPRRIPGLASSQGYI
+1 MTGTIW
-16 FHFFTPG
+16 G
-23 GLALVRDCF
+23 GKRAE
-32 ITRFRRGAVPVFVG
+32 APH
-46 LQKQIDSAARWGT
+46 A
-59 GKGKCVAHRAALDED
+59 KGKAGAAPAED
-74 MGAYR
+74 QD
-79 VTGTN
+79 V
-84 MGGGRALAP
+84 
-93 DTGGT
+93 
-98 DAGTDRARMLEEHEA
+98 
-113 LDLAADWSDISTGLR
+113 LDLQADWADICQGLK
-128 KDIGQQLFG
+128 KDLGQQLFN
-137 QWIKPVQL
+137 QWIRPIQL
-145 GSFCK
+145 GAFNK
-150 ETGTL
+150 DTGTL

-160 TEFSANW
+160 TDFSANW

-175 LSLAWKIARP
+175 LTLAWKIAR
-185 DVRNVRILVHP
+185 DVRHVRISAQP
-196 GRRAL
+196 GRRAM
-201 PELRL
+201 PDLRL
-206 AESGRRAANDGAP
+206 ARTAAAAPQPDANGGRAVGLPSEAGST
-219 VAQPGDALGMG
+219 VDALGL
-230 GDFAALGSNG
+230 A
-240 IGGSIGLDASL
+240 SIGLDPSL
-251 TFTTF
+251 TFTSF
-256 VTGTANVLAS
+256 VTGTSNVLAF

-274 TETPQFA
+274 VEAPQFS

-291 GKTHLLHAV
+291 GKTHLMHAI
-300 GHAYLAAH
+300 GHAFLAAH

-333 MIEFKG
+333 MIEFKA

-379 CFAADRAPQAL
+379 VFAADRAPQAL

-408 IQPADIELRRAI
+408 IQPADIELRRAV

-426 RFSPSHVPS
+426 RFTSVDVPA

-468 PVSLALAEDQL
+468 AVSLQLAEEQL

-487 RRITIDEIQRTV
+487 KRITIDEIQRTV

-504 VDRTEMGSK
+504 VDRTEMASK

-564 TRDADMD
+564 TRDADID

>member
-1 MPRRIPGLASSQGYI
+1 M
-16 FHFFTPG
+16 
-23 GLALVRDCF
+23 V
-32 ITRFRRGAVPVFVG
+32 
-46 LQKQIDSAARWGT
+46 
-59 GKGKCVAHRAALDED
+59 ED
-74 MGAYR
+74 Q
-79 VTGTN
+79 
-84 MGGGRALAP
+84 
-93 DTGGT
+93 
-98 DAGTDRARMLEEHEA
+98 EA
-113 LDLAADWSDISTGLR
+113 LDLAADWSDISQGLR
-128 KDIGQQLFG
+128 KDLGQQLHS
-137 QWIKPVQL
+137 QWIRPIQL
-145 GSFCK
+145 GTFCK

-175 LSLAWKIARP
+175 LSLAWKIAKQ
-185 DVRNVRILVHP
+185 DVRNVRISVHP
-196 GRRAL
+196 GRRQL

-206 AESGRRAANDGAP
+206 GGNGSARGVVNDSAAITQSGPEAGAMDRGP
-219 VAQPGDALGMG
+219 IGLGGLGM
-230 GDFAALGSNG
+230 ST
-240 IGGSIGLDASL
+240 IGLDPSL
-251 TFTTF
+251 TFTAF

-291 GKTHLLHAV
+291 GKTHLLHAI
-300 GHAYLAAH
+300 GHAYLINH

-333 MIEFKG
+333 MIEFKS

-379 CFAADRAPQAL
+379 VFAADRAPQAL

-408 IQPADIELRRAI
+408 IQPADIDLRRSI
-420 LEHRLA
+420 LEHRLQ
-426 RFSPSHVPS
+426 RFSPTNVPA

-468 PVSLALAEDQL
+468 AVSLQLAEEQL

-504 VDRTEMGSK
+504 VDRTEMSSK

>member
-1 MPRRIPGLASSQGYI
+1 MIENKDGARATKRRLENEQMED
-16 FHFFTPG
+16 
-23 GLALVRDCF
+23 LE
-32 ITRFRRGAVPVFVG
+32 AV
-46 LQKQIDSAARWGT
+46 
-59 GKGKCVAHRAALDED
+59 
-74 MGAYR
+74 
-79 VTGTN
+79 N
-84 MGGGRALAP
+84 
-93 DTGGT
+93 
-98 DAGTDRARMLEEHEA
+98 
-113 LDLAADWSDISTGLR
+113 LAADWSDISQGLR
-128 KDIGQQLFG
+128 KDLGHQLHS
-137 QWIKPVQL
+137 QWIKPIVL
-145 GSFCK
+145 GGFDPAN
-150 ETGTL
+150 GTL

-167 VADRFADR
+167 VRDRFADR
-175 LSLAWKIARP
+175 LSLAWKIARSE
-185 DVRNVRILVHP
+185 VRQVRISVHP
-196 GRRAL
+196 GRRKL
-201 PELRL
+201 PEISLND
-206 AESGRRAANDGAP
+206 SRRPANDGGDTSMIAISANTFNEGSLSAP
-219 VAQPGDALGMG
+219 V
-230 GDFAALGSNG
+230 
-240 IGGSIGLDASL
+240 GLDPSL
-251 TFTTF
+251 TFAAF
-256 VTGTANVLAS
+256 VTGEANVLAC

-274 TETPQFA
+274 TEQPQFS
-281 PLYLKAATGQ
+281 PLYIKAATGQ
-291 GKTHLLHAV
+291 GKTHLLHAI
-300 GHAYLAAH
+300 GHAYLGQH
-308 PRARIFYCSAERFMV
+308 PRARIFYCSAERFMI
-323 EFVQALRQNQ
+323 EFVQALKAGQ

-339 RLRGF
+339 RLRSF

-352 QFIIGKASAQEE
+352 QFIIGKAAAQEE

-379 CFAADRAPQAL
+379 VFAADRAPQAL
-390 DGVEQRLL
+390 DGVEPRLL

-408 IQPADIELRRAI
+408 IQAADIELRRKI
-420 LEHRLA
+420 LESKLT
-426 RFSPSHVPS
+426 RFAPLEVPD

-443 TINRNVREL
+443 TITRNVREL

-468 PVSLALAEDQL
+468 QVSLQLAEEQL

-504 VDRTEMGSK
+504 IDRAEMSSK

-529 AKVLTPR
+529 SKVLTPR

-564 TRDADMD
+564 QRDADMD

>member
-1 MPRRIPGLASSQGYI
+1 M
-16 FHFFTPG
+16 T
-23 GLALVRDCF
+23 
-32 ITRFRRGAVPVFVG
+32 
-46 LQKQIDSAARWGT
+46 
-59 GKGKCVAHRAALDED
+59 ED
-74 MGAYR
+74 Q
-79 VTGTN
+79 
-84 MGGGRALAP
+84 
-93 DTGGT
+93 
-98 DAGTDRARMLEEHEA
+98 EA
-113 LDLAADWSDISTGLR
+113 LDLAADWADISQGLR
-128 KDIGQQLFG
+128 KDLGHQLHS
-137 QWIKPVQL
+137 QWIKPIQL
-145 GSFCK
+145 GRFCK
-150 ETGTL
+150 DTGTL

-175 LSLAWKIARP
+175 LSLAWKIARQE
-185 DVRNVRILVHP
+185 VKNVRIQVHP
-196 GRRAL
+196 GRRQL
-201 PELRL
+201 PEVSLN
-206 AESGRRAANDGAP
+206 GRDPFARSAANDGAE
-219 VAQPGDALGMG
+219 
-230 GDFAALGSNG
+230 AATLTTGT
-240 IGGSIGLDASL
+240 IGEQGFTSSIGLDPSL
-251 TFTTF
+251 TFAAF
-256 VTGTANVLAS
+256 VTGTTNVLAF
-266 NAAQRMAA
+266 NAAERMSKV
-274 TETPQFA
+274 EVPQFS

-291 GKTHLLHAV
+291 GKTHLLHAI
-300 GHAYLAAH
+300 GHAYLQAH
-308 PRARIFYCSAERFMV
+308 PRSRIFYCSAERFMI
-323 EFVQALRQNQ
+323 EFVQALRQNE
-333 MIEFKG
+333 MMEFKA

-379 CFAADRAPQAL
+379 VFAADRAPQAL

-408 IQPADIELRRAI
+408 ILPADIELRRAI
-420 LEHRLA
+420 LDSKLS
-426 RFSPSHVPS
+426 RFAPLEVPA

-468 PVSLALAEDQL
+468 EVSLQLAEEQL

-487 RRITIDEIQRTV
+487 KRITIDEIQRTV

-504 VDRTEMGSK
+504 VDRSEMSSK

-564 TRDADMD
+564 KRDADMD

>member
-1 MPRRIPGLASSQGYI
+1 MEDQ
-16 FHFFTPG
+16 
-23 GLALVRDCF
+23 D
-32 ITRFRRGAVPVFVG
+32 AV
-46 LQKQIDSAARWGT
+46 
-59 GKGKCVAHRAALDED
+59 
-74 MGAYR
+74 
-79 VTGTN
+79 
-84 MGGGRALAP
+84 
-93 DTGGT
+93 
-98 DAGTDRARMLEEHEA
+98 
-113 LDLAADWSDISTGLR
+113 DLAADWADISQGLR
-128 KDIGQQLFG
+128 KDLGHQLFS
-137 QWIKPVQL
+137 QWIRPIQL
-145 GSFCK
+145 GSFEK
-150 ETGTL
+150 DSGTL
-155 DLFLP
+155 HLFLP

-167 VADRFADR
+167 VQDRFADR
-175 LSLAWKIARP
+175 LSLAWKIARSE
-185 DVRNVRILVHP
+185 VRNVKIAVHP
-196 GRRAL
+196 GRRK
-201 PELRL
+201 L
-206 AESGRRAANDGAP
+206 ADLDFKGEDGFGHRAANDGP
-219 VAQPGDALGMG
+219 LGAKHG
-230 GDFAALGSNG
+230 GTLGARAME
-240 IGGSIGLDASL
+240 SIGEDGFTSSVGLDPSL
-251 TFTTF
+251 TFAAFVAGTT
-256 VTGTANVLAS
+256 NVLAK
-266 NAAQRMAA
+266 NAAERMANS
-274 TETPQFA
+274 EKPQFS

-291 GKTHLLHAV
+291 GKTHLLHAI
-300 GHAYLAAH
+300 GHSYLQAH

-323 EFVQALRQNQ
+323 EFVSALKSNE
-333 MIEFKG
+333 MIEFKA

-364 LLYTI
+364 RLYTI

-379 CFAADRAPQAL
+379 VFAADRAPQAL
-390 DGVEQRLL
+390 DGVEPRLL

-408 IQPADIELRRAI
+408 IQAADIELRRAI
-420 LEHRLA
+420 LHSKLT
-426 RFSPSHVPS
+426 RFAPLEVPE

-468 PVSLALAEDQL
+468 EVSLQLAEEQL

-504 VDRTEMGSK
+504 IDRAEMSSK

-564 TRDADMD
+564 KRDADMD

>member
-1 MPRRIPGLASSQGYI
+1 M
-16 FHFFTPG
+16 
-23 GLALVRDCF
+23 RDAAKS
-32 ITRFRRGAVPVFVG
+32 GATKKAQDDFM
-46 LQKQIDSAARWGT
+46 
-59 GKGKCVAHRAALDED
+59 ED
-74 MGAYR
+74 
-79 VTGTN
+79 
-84 MGGGRALAP
+84 
-93 DTGGT
+93 
-98 DAGTDRARMLEEHEA
+98 LEA
-113 LDLAADWSDISTGLR
+113 VNLAADWADISQGLR
-128 KDIGQQLFG
+128 KDLGHQLHS
-137 QWIKPVQL
+137 QWIKPIQV
-145 GSFCK
+145 GGIEK
-150 ETGTL
+150 DTGTL

-167 VADRFADR
+167 VKDRFADR
-175 LSLAWKIARP
+175 LSLAWKIARSEVR
-185 DVRNVRILVHP
+185 DVRIQVHP
-196 GRRAL
+196 GRRQVTD
-201 PELRL
+201 LRL
-206 AESGRRAANDGAP
+206 HSDGRRPANDGADTSMM
-219 VAQPGDALGMG
+219 AIGADTLGDTGFTSSVGLDPSLA
-230 GDFAALGSNG
+230 FAAF
-240 IGGSIGLDASL
+240 I
-251 TFTTF
+251 
-256 VTGTANVLAS
+256 TGEANVLAF
-266 NAAQRMAA
+266 NAAQRMGA
-274 TETPQFA
+274 TEKPQFS

-291 GKTHLLHAV
+291 GKTHLLHAI
-300 GHAYLAAH
+300 GHSFLQAH
-308 PRARIFYCSAERFMV
+308 PRSRIFYCSAERFMV
-323 EFVQALRQNQ
+323 EFVQALKANQ
-333 MIEFKG
+333 MLEFKA
-339 RLRGF
+339 RLRSF

-379 CFAADRAPQAL
+379 VFAADRAPQAL
-390 DGVEQRLL
+390 DGVEPRLL

-408 IQPADIELRRAI
+408 IQAADIELRKKI
-420 LEHRLA
+420 LTSKLT
-426 RFSPSHVPS
+426 RFAPLEVPA
-435 DVIEFLAR
+435 DVLDFLAR
-443 TINRNVREL
+443 TITRNVREL

-468 PVSLALAEDQL
+468 EVSLQLAEEQL

-504 VDRTEMGSK
+504 IDRSEMSSK

-529 AKVLTPR
+529 SKVLTPR

-564 TRDADMD
+564 QRDADMD

>member
-1 MPRRIPGLASSQGYI
+1 M
-16 FHFFTPG
+16 
-23 GLALVRDCF
+23 
-32 ITRFRRGAVPVFVG
+32 
-46 LQKQIDSAARWGT
+46 
-59 GKGKCVAHRAALDED
+59 KGKAEMARDAED
-74 MGAYR
+74 K
-79 VTGTN
+79 
-84 MGGGRALAP
+84 
-93 DTGGT
+93 
-98 DAGTDRARMLEEHEA
+98 EA
-113 LDLAADWSDISTGLR
+113 LDLAADWADISQGLR
-128 KDIGQQLFG
+128 KDLGQQLYA
-137 QWIKPVQL
+137 QWIRPIQL
-145 GSFCK
+145 GRFCK

-167 VADRFADR
+167 VSDRFADR
-175 LSLAWKIARP
+175 LSLAWKIARSE
-185 DVRNVRILVHP
+185 VKHVRISVHP
-196 GRRAL
+196 GRRQL

-206 AESGRRAANDGAP
+206 GGGAGQGARRPANDPAADGRAMGLTGTGNGAI
-219 VAQPGDALGMG
+219 D
-230 GDFAALGSNG
+230 NG
-240 IGGSIGLDASL
+240 IGDSLGMGSIGLDPSL
-251 TFTTF
+251 TFTSF
-256 VTGTANVLAS
+256 VTGTANVLAC

-274 TETPQFA
+274 VEAPQFS

-300 GHAYLAAH
+300 GHAFLANH

-333 MIEFKG
+333 MIEFKS

-379 CFAADRAPQAL
+379 VFAADRAPQAL

-408 IQPADIELRRAI
+408 IAPADIELRRSI
-420 LEHRLA
+420 LEHRLQ
-426 RFSPSHVPS
+426 RFSSPTEVPG

-468 PVSLALAEDQL
+468 AVSLQLAEEQL

-487 RRITIDEIQRTV
+487 KRITIDEIQRTV

-504 VDRTEMGSK
+504 VDRTEMASK

-564 TRDADMD
+564 ARDADMD

>member
-1 MPRRIPGLASSQGYI
+1 MI
-16 FHFFTPG
+16 
-23 GLALVRDCF
+23 
-32 ITRFRRGAVPVFVG
+32 
-46 LQKQIDSAARWGT
+46 
-59 GKGKCVAHRAALDED
+59 ED
-74 MGAYR
+74 Q
-79 VTGTN
+79 
-84 MGGGRALAP
+84 
-93 DTGGT
+93 
-98 DAGTDRARMLEEHEA
+98 EA
-113 LDLAADWSDISTGLR
+113 LDLAADWADISQGLK
-128 KDIGQQLFG
+128 KDLGPQLHS
-137 QWIKPVQL
+137 QWIKPIQV

-175 LSLAWKIARP
+175 LSLAWKIARSE
-185 DVRNVRILVHP
+185 VRQVRIAVHP
-196 GRRAL
+196 RRRTM
-201 PELRL
+201 PELRM
-206 AESGRRAANDGAP
+206 GGIAANDTGQALP
-219 VAQPGDALGMG
+219 VQRQAAVPLSADA
-230 GDFAALGSNG
+230 AVT
-240 IGGSIGLDASL
+240 GLDPSL
-251 TFTTF
+251 TFAEF
-256 VTGTANVLAS
+256 VSGAANVLAV

-274 TETPQFA
+274 LETPQFS
-281 PLYLKAATGQ
+281 PLYLKGSTGQ
-291 GKTHLLHAV
+291 GKTHLLHAI
-300 GHAYLAAH
+300 GHAYAAAR
-308 PRARIFYCSAERFMV
+308 PGARIFYCSAERFMI
-323 EFVQALRQNQ
+323 EFVQAMRSNEML
-333 MIEFKG
+333 EFKA

-352 QFIIGKASAQEE
+352 QFIIGKASTQEE
-364 LLYTI
+364 FLHTI
-369 DALLAEGKRL
+369 DALMSAGKRL
-379 CFAADRAPQAL
+379 VVAADRAPQAL

-408 IQPADIELRRAI
+408 IQPADIDLRRKI

-426 RFSPSHVPS
+426 RFTSTQVPA

-468 PVSLALAEDQL
+468 PVSLQLAEEQL

-487 RRITIDEIQRTV
+487 RRITIDEIQRMV

-504 VDRTEMGSK
+504 VDRTEMASK

-559 IEDLR
+559 IEELR

-571 GDVRSLLRQ
+571 GDVRTLLRQ
-580 LES
+580 LED